1 MTSIGEAAFQRCS
14 SLTSLDIPESVVR
27 VEDLAFA
34 GCTSLSSVTAGKI
47 TEISANAFEVCT
59 FDVHLSLV
67 DLPCRLTWP
76 ILIYTYL
83 YHDGVCVCFIV
94 CSFNVMKPN
103 SCDANQ
109 PKKQSQ
115 PAE

>member
-1 MTSIGEAAFQRCS
+1 MTIPGLVTSIGEAAFQRCS

-59 FDVHLSLV
+59 VDVDLSLV
-67 DLPCRLTWP
+67 DLPCRLTLP
-76 ILIYTYL
+76 ILIYTMM
-83 YHDGVCVCFIV
+83 VCVCALLCV
-94 CSFNVMKPN
+94 VSM
-103 SCDANQ
+103 S
-109 PKKQSQ
+109 
-115 PAE
+115 